1 MANQLSNSI
10 AIDSNPISH
19 HGYFA
24 TFIGKLDNRQK
35 IVKIFDQA
43 KMEQLGLT
51 DTIEFNL
58 AVFSD
63 LTEYVYSRHFLQV
76 EQKRVNKSLYLIEPY
91 YMHRLD

>member
-1 MANQLSNSI
+1 MANQLSKSTT
-10 AIDSNPISH
+10 IDSNPISH

-35 IVKIFDQA
+35 IVKIFDLA
-43 KMEQLGLT
+43 KMEQLGLI
-51 DTIEFNL
+51 DTIEFNQAIL
-58 AVFSD
+58 SD
-63 LTEYVYSRHFLQV
+63 LTEYVYPRYFLQV